1 MNILGIDP
9 GAKPGYCYRNHGV
22 TINTSKG
29 CSGDFVYDIA
39 ACEGQFVAPKG
50 KASRDGKALKV
61 HHRTPL
67 TLSFTAGM
75 QLAEVRAELK
85 LVMTPPVWR
94 GILWS
99 DGYAG
104 GYGLSQEATL
114 NRLREL
120 LPFEASDD
128 EVMAF
133 GICLAAEKVG
143 TASKGELRNGTPWKR
158 VKQPG
163 RYELQVEKPKRAARA
178 FVKGLATAGK
188 LKGFK

>member
-1 MNILGIDP
+1 MLVCGIDP
-9 GAKPGYCYRNHGV
+9 GANPGYCWRASNGWMLDV
-22 TINTSKG
+22 KPCDG
-29 CSGDFVYDIA
+29 FFDIA

-94 GILWS
+94 GLLWS

-120 LPFEASDD
+120 LPPELAASASDD

-133 GICLAAEKVG
+133 GICLAGERVG
-143 TASKGELRNGTPWKR
+143 TATKGELRCGRPWKR

-163 RYELQVEKPKRAARA
+163 RYEIQVEKTHKRSAKA
-178 FVKGLATAGK
+178 FVNA
-188 LKGFK
+188 LKKEGFK